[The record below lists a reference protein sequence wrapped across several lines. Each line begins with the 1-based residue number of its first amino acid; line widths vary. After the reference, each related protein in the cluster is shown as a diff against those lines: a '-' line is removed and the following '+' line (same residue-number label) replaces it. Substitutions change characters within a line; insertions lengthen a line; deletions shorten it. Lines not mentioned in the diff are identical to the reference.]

1 MRAYRL
7 KSARRAYW
15 RLNGPQS
22 LGAFQRNHIFA
33 ERNGVRDVAHL
44 HEFTD
49 RRERPC
55 GALWKSKPVIEDS
68 DQYLSRQSR
77 NTVSQCPCP
86 DHAQIP
92 APTYRQRPTLR
103 TLAATPQRCALE
115 LVSAQPPTKSDHTLT
130 LGRVGQRASQVSYHS
145 VILLPVSFP
154 QSAMS

>member
-22 LGAFQRNHIFA
+22 LGAFQWNHIFA

-55 GALWKSKPVIEDS
+55 GALWESKPVIEDS

-115 LVSAQPPTKSDHTLT
+115 LVSAQLQQSPTTRLRSAEWGSERRRCPTIRSSCSRSLS
-130 LGRVGQRASQVSYHS
+130 LRAR
-145 VILLPVSFP
+145 
-154 QSAMS
+154 